1 MHECASQTPNMLLKK
16 QIFSTR
22 IEKIRRHCQYISHSI
37 LVESFYLLRLHT
49 VKFYR
54 IKQGSFLYR
63 RSTAY
68 SVVVSVLVAID
79 ELTEKFIN
87 LRPT

>member
-37 LVESFYLLRLHT
+37 LVESFY
-49 VKFYR
+49 F
-54 IKQGSFLYR
+54 IKATYCEILSNQTRQFSVSGVPQTLIGDDGYLSFVHVGTEL
-63 RSTAY
+63 
-68 SVVVSVLVAID
+68 VLD
-79 ELTEKFIN
+79 
-87 LRPT
+87 